1 MQEKDIRNLLY
12 SIPEDAD
19 YAVEPA
25 ELDREDIPTERV
37 QGLEELLK
45 QGIETFQVARL
56 LTAWGY
62 DSGFEVLTDL
72 FDKGELEGYISHRL
86 HGYDE
91 TYKYVLDSF
100 ILYWLNQG
108 ELGNY
113 TEAEEKVFP
122 YIEKII
128 SDSFKKPYDLDPL
141 VTFLQFS
148 SHRQKL
154 IDLIKQNLNNLTKG
168 EANFYWRVRSD
179 LSLIAP
185 YEPRFVDH
193 FIEKYSLNRNEYLD
207 EYDKIL

>member
-1 MQEKDIRNLLY
+1 MQEEYINQLLY
-12 SIPEDAD
+12 DIPEDAD

-45 QGIETFQVARL
+45 QDIETFQVARL

-62 DSGFEVLTDL
+62 DSGFEILTDL

-91 TYKYVLDSF
+91 TYKYILDNL
-100 ILYWLNQG
+100 ILYWIHQREQG
-108 ELGNY
+108 NIEYADERVL
-113 TEAEEKVFP
+113 P

-128 SDSFKKPYDLDPL
+128 SDSSKKSYDLDPL
-141 VTFLQFS
+141 VTFLQLS